1 MRNSLAHVN
10 AEEEVVMDA
19 HQRDGQP
26 PHTPGQPA
34 GGDDLYSGPFLATGE
49 QARKA
54 AAWHQAQADAAEAA
68 LPAARAA
75 LHAVAVRLDALEDEL
90 ARTPVWQNRER
101 MRLREQ
107 IHEAENLA
115 ADHHQELCDLQD
127 TSEWCALLRRL
138 NTQAAE
144 QLEHREQVQHAAG
157 DTSVDSRPRRP
168 SSTSAAAIRLLRGG
182 VRGRAQPKPAQVQ
195 PPRVSP
201 PLQSG
206 PVLRP

>member
-1 MRNSLAHVN
+1 MRRSLAHVN

-115 ADHHQELCDLQD
+115 ADHHQEICDLQD

-157 DTSVDSRPRRP
+157 DTSVGSRPRRI
-168 SSTSAAAIRLLRGG
+168 SAATAASAQPLGG
-182 VRGRAQPKPAQVQ
+182 GARGRVQRVPAQVQ
-195 PPRVSP
+195 PPMVP
-201 PLQSG
+201 PPPAPG
-206 PVLRP
+206 LRP